1 MHRRTL
7 LSGVGVALVATV
19 AGCLGGGPPTA
30 GDGTGGGDG
39 DGSDT
44 DGDGDGTDGLPN
56 GSGDDGGDG
65 DGTGDGAA
73 SGGTHPRFTETSL
86 VGTGQC
92 DSPGTATVRF
102 DDAGVTVS
110 GCAHGRNG
118 CSVAVLDD
126 VSYAPDGNLLTVVV
140 ASVVERDPDEACTEA
155 LLPLGYEVRVA
166 MDGMVPGV
174 VRVVHD
180 DVDGR
185 REVARG
191 RRD

>member
-7 LSGVGVALVATV
+7 LSGLGVAFVAAI

-30 GDGTGGGDG
+30 GDGTGGSGGSDG
-39 DGSDT
+39 GGSDT
-44 DGDGDGTDGLPN
+44 DGSGGGTDSQP
-56 GSGDDGGDG
+56 DGPGDG
-65 DGTGDGAA
+65 DGGPSG
-73 SGGTHPRFTETSL
+73 GGTHPRFTETSL
-86 VGTGQC
+86 VSTGRC

-102 DDAGVTVS
+102 DDAGVTVT

-118 CSVAVLDD
+118 CAVAVLDD
-126 VSYAPDGNLLTVVV
+126 VSYTPEGDLLTVVV
-140 ASVVERDPDEACTEA
+140 ASVVERDPDQACTEA

-185 REVARG
+185 REVAR
-191 RRD
+191 RRHD